1 MILVIIDTDPG
12 HDDALAIMLAVKS
25 GLFDIKA
32 ITTVAGN
39 STIENTTRN
48 ARYVLKLLGKENI
61 PIYSGAS
68 KPLKQGLVQAV
79 VHGKSGLEGI
89 DPNNES
95 LLTNNAAEKIISI
108 VKSNPSITI
117 ITIGPLTNIA
127 QAILQDPETMK
138 KVKQIITMGGAIRV
152 PGNKNRVAEF
162 NIFVDPDAADIVF
175 NFPVKKTIVP
185 LDACN
190 DVQLQLE
197 DFEKLKGTSLYE
209 PVIKMMKFYIKN
221 IGENEGVFAALMYD
235 PLTVYYL
242 LNPTAYSLKEYDIK
256 IETKGKL
263 TRGMTVAEERNIPKN
278 YNVNVVEKID
288 GESFKRDF
296 IEILKKDSLSALSFK
311 FSRKAGDK

>member
-197 DFEKLKGTSLYE
+197 DFEKLKETSLYE
-209 PVIKMMKFYIKN
+209 PVIKMMKSYIKN